1 MEREGNV
8 GKERIVLSHLL
19 EIPPGPRTSVT
30 NPIIIIITTITLILF
45 LSITLLGY
53 V

>member
-19 EIPPGPRTSVT
+19 EIPPGRVT